1 MILRLLIAAAICSSI
16 MAVFGFIQY
25 VRFRMKE
32 QEQKEQFYFQLHAY
46 ALFILFLIGI
56 VVMLYMGGQ
65 PE

>member
-25 VRFRMKE
+25 CRFRMKE
-32 QEQKEQFYFQLHAY
+32 HEQKEKFYFQLHAY

-56 VVMLYMGGQ
+56 VVMLYMGSQ
-65 PE
+65 S